1 MNRTR
6 LVRAAMLIV
15 TLIVTNGCE
24 SRDQRLADFAGQA
37 LDQQARQN
45 EEMARQSEQVAQQ
58 STELAQA
65 AHKLVEQDAQA
76 RRELIQAQTVLQSQF
91 HEERTGLDAQ
101 RQVLHAEQKAIAAS
115 AIREPVIAQAILVV
129 GLLLAT
135 LLPLLVTAYALYRL
149 PDLSSQ
155 ESLLSNTLLEELI
168 ELPGRTVASGEQEP
182 GLPDASA
189 PRLPGSEQSA
199 DPGPASPD
207 PPAP

>member
-1 MNRTR
+1 MDRTR

-15 TLIVTNGCE
+15 TLILTIGCE
-24 SRDQRLADFAGQA
+24 SRDEQLADFAGQA

-45 EEMARQSEQVAQQ
+45 EEMARQSGQVAQQ
-58 STELAQA
+58 STELAKA
-65 AHKLVEQDAQA
+65 AHSLVEQDAQA
-76 RRELIQAQTVLQSQF
+76 RRELIQAQTDLQSQF
-91 HEERTGLDAQ
+91 HDERTGLDAQ
-101 RQVLHAEQKAIAAS
+101 RKELHAERKAVAGS

-155 ESLLSNTLLEELI
+155 EALLSNTLLEDL
-168 ELPGRTVASGEQEP
+168 VALSPRSAPSGEQDP

-189 PRLPGSEQSA
+189 PRLPGAEQSV
-199 DPGPASPD
+199 DPAPTSPD